1 MTRRFMRLWGWPIA
15 IGLTT
20 LFGLIAGLIGDDIW
34 DLLAAATLGL
44 PVLAA
49 SWLGLARRT
58 QRPRR
63 R

>member
-1 MTRRFMRLWGWPIA
+1 MTPRFMRLWGWPIA
-15 IGLTT
+15 IGLST
-20 LFGLIAGLIGDDIW
+20 LFGLTAGLIGDDGW
-34 DLLAAATLGL
+34 DLLAATALAL

-49 SWLGLARRT
+49 GWLGLARRT